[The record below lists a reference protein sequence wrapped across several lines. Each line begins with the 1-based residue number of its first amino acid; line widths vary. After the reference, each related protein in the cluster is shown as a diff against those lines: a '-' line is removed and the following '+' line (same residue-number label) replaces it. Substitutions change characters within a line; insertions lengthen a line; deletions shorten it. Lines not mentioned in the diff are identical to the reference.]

1 MCWQKI
7 PCEYFL
13 SHIFHAKKARE
24 ERALRE
30 NWLRFLLLL
39 LLLLLFLL
47 LVVAVVAGGPLDPDY
62 VPAQYPPGIR
72 TEGFISGIVAPLGG
86 GHTRRKIGE
95 NWKFY
100 EYWLIGW
107 RKNHISVKCQRY
119 MTFTPPLQQI
129 FIEFTIF
136 SDFSNSALKKILL
149 PVAARPPWDI
159 YIFSSN
165 YWAYWFFT

>member
-13 SHIFHAKKARE
+13 SHIFHAKRARE

-72 TEGFISGIVAPLGG
+72 TEGFIPQDCRPSWGRPCTLIEKN
-86 GHTRRKIGE
+86 RRKFKIL
-95 NWKFY
+95 
-100 EYWLIGW
+100 LILVD
-107 RKNHISVKCQRY
+107 RMEEKSYISEMSTIY
-119 MTFTPPLQQI
+119 DFHSHSTHQQI
-129 FIEFTIF
+129 FIEFTFFIIF
-136 SDFSNSALKKILL
+136 F
-149 PVAARPPWDI
+149 
-159 YIFSSN
+159 
-165 YWAYWFFT
+165 